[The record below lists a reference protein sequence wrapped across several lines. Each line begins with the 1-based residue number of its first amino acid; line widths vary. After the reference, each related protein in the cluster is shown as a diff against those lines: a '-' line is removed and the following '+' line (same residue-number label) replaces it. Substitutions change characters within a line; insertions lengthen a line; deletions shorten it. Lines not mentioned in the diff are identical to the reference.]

1 MAARQ
6 APLSLEFCCTAK
18 WFSYKYTHILH
29 FKNSFPLWFIP
40 GDWIEFPVLYSRTLL
55 FIHPRYNSL
64 HLLIP
69 NSQSILP
76 LLLSHLVN
84 TRCKEAALIEGAG
97 GCWEL
102 FIMLAHFCTHTPP
115 HHTQVQPHTYTDPT
129 DIHRMHGKHTH
140 PHIHTY
146 ISHPTHIQHIDTH
159 TQYTKPYTNIPHP
172 KVYTQRSHTVP

>member
-76 LLLSHLVN
+76 LLLSHLVT

-115 HHTQVQPHTYTDPT
+115 HHTQVQPHTYTQ
-129 DIHRMHGKHTH
+129 M
-140 PHIHTY
+140 
-146 ISHPTHIQHIDTH
+146 
-159 TQYTKPYTNIPHP
+159 
-172 KVYTQRSHTVP
+172 VYTSQTSSGATSFNCLGFSSSVGYLPIAKYSFHHNCSPFQFISFRYLFASHYGR

>member
-6 APLSLEFCCTAK
+6 APPSLGFCYTAK

-76 LLLSHLVN
+76 LLLSHLV
-84 TRCKEAALIEGAG
+84 TTSCKEAALIEGAG

-102 FIMLAHFCTHTPP
+102 FIMLVHICTHTPP

-129 DIHRMHGKHTH
+129 DIHRMHGKPHTTH
-140 PHIHTY
+140 PHIHFTPY
-146 ISHPTHIQHIDTH
+146 TH
-159 TQYTKPYTNIPHP
+159 TAHRYTYTIHQTTSTHTTPQSLHT
-172 KVYTQRSHTVP
+172 KVTHTVP